1 MTVPRTTLKEDPWQC
16 ITENITQYF
25 DVPTPTGNVFDAIA
39 SYNNEVNK
47 VCLATAVGYEK
58 RSCTMS
64 SPTSWCGFTTAAP
77 DDVLSSYSTYVS
89 EVVSF
94 WTAKSATMST
104 LSTKCA
110 VAWGRFHEGD
120 HEWVRI
126 ATAHADCYLA
136 AHTQTQTGTEAP
148 TATAHDAAVS
158 TTTTTSQANVVRRG
172 PAVEAIALVSAGLAA
187 LAHVA

>member
-64 SPTSWCGFTTAAP
+64 SPTSWCGF
-77 DDVLSSYSTYVS
+77 TYVS